1 MPHLFA
7 SPAAL
12 RDAIGQAF
20 GPSDW
25 LTIDQ
30 ARIDKFADATNDH
43 QWIHVDTERALKG
56 PFGATIA
63 HGYLTLSLVAP
74 LLGQLFHVEHVAM
87 AINYG
92 LEKVRFPAAVRSG
105 SRVRG
110 HGVLVSAEEV
120 GTAGIQ
126 AVIRV
131 TIEIEGSEK
140 PACVADAIV
149 RFFPG
154 RSHG

>member
-1 MPHLFA
+1 MPQIFA
-7 SPAAL
+7 TPAAL
-12 RDAIGQAF
+12 KQAVGQNL

-25 LTIDQ
+25 LLVDQ
-30 ARIDKFADATNDH
+30 ARIDKFAEATGDF
-43 QWIHVDTERALKG
+43 QWIHVNPERARTG

-74 LLGQLFHVEHVAM
+74 FLGQLLEVQHVAM
-87 AINYG
+87 ALNYG

-110 HGVLVSAEEV
+110 HGTLISAEEV
-120 GTAGIQ
+120 GSSGIQ

-131 TIEIEGSEK
+131 TIEIEGDDK

-154 RSHG
+154 RSR

>member
-1 MPHLFA
+1 MPHIFA

-12 RDAIGQAF
+12 KDAVGQSL
-20 GPSDW
+20 GPSEW
-25 LTIDQ
+25 LVVDQ
-30 ARIDKFADATNDH
+30 ARIDKFADATDDH
-43 QWIHVDTERALKG
+43 QWIHVDTERAKTG

-74 LLGQLFHVEHVAM
+74 LLGQLFEVQHVAM

-105 SRVRG
+105 VRVRG
-110 HGVLVSAEEV
+110 HGLLVSAEDV
-120 GTAGIQ
+120 GTSGVQ

-131 TIEIEGSEK
+131 TIEIEGGDK

-154 RSHG
+154 RSR